1 MARKKLTSA
10 NSTCYL
16 TVDGLFRPRQNR
28 GLQHRQNALEMG
40 DYNPGRG
47 YGWGVDGYLSGG
59 WRPTPKVIKI
69 SLEANSPSVEIFE
82 TWLNQM
88 ETDREVSTCD
98 MVFWIPSISRKYTG
112 TCGYLTIGK
121 SMPSAKQML
130 EALTFTITFEKWEGV
145 PA

>member
-16 TVDGLFRPRQNR
+16 TVDGLFSSPVKIE
-28 GLQHRQNALEMG
+28 GYSTDSALEMN
-40 DYNPGRG
+40 DYNPAEVRM
-47 YGWGVDGYLSGG
+47 GVDGYLSGG